1 MKTIHSVFILLALF
15 ISACASQPKPYVFKN
30 YEEQSDDLEGTVF
43 VAYATR
49 AGSTIEV
56 AASIA

>member
-43 VAYATR
+43 VAYAM
-49 AGSTIEV
+49 STGRGV
-56 AASIA
+56 

>member
-15 ISACASQPKPYVFKN
+15 ISTCASQPKPYVFKN